1 MSQRAPVSFS
11 HVGIFVRDLDTMV
24 AFYTGCL
31 GLAVSDRA
39 PTKDGGEIA
48 FLTGDPRE
56 HHQLVLAS
64 GRPPEAAF
72 TTVQQI
78 SFRVD
83 SIATLRRLHAR
94 IKQENVVELGPVSH
108 GNALSAYFRDP
119 EGNRFEIFMDL
130 PWHVAQPMRISVDL
144 ALPDA
149 EIWALTEAHARQQ
162 AGFKPRAQWEAEIA
176 RKLEKAGQA

>member
-1 MSQRAPVSFS
+1 MTQRAPVAFS
-11 HVGIFVRDLDTMV
+11 HVGVFCRDLDKMV

-39 PTKDGGEIA
+39 PTNDGGEIA

-64 GRPPEAAF
+64 GRPADAAF

-83 SIATLRRLHAR
+83 SLATLRRLHAR
-94 IKQENVVELGPVSH
+94 IKRENVVELGPVSH

-119 EGNRFEIFMDL
+119 EGNRFEIFMDTQ
-130 PWHVAQPMRISVDL
+130 WHVAQPMRISVDL
-144 ALPDA
+144 SLSDA
-149 EIWALTEAHARQQ
+149 EIWKLVETHARQQ
-162 AGFKPRAQWEAEIA
+162 VGFKTRIEWEAEIA
-176 RKLEKAGQA
+176 QRIDKAQA